1 MRNRFYDL
9 PTEIICQIYIRDST
23 YKEFYNKVIDV
34 IENNPKF
41 SHLDENY
48 YVFKKFYHFCNL
60 EEYYRVSQK
69 YSFRAD
75 ILVIRFSYLKKEN
88 SFFLLI

>member
-69 YSFRAD
+69 YSF
-75 ILVIRFSYLKKEN
+75 KKAVFIIIKQN
-88 SFFLLI
+88 SKLNTINF